1 MAFFG
6 DLSQVSEME
15 VKYAEA
21 GRRHL
26 VAYAPVQDI
35 AAAYSFHLGLCSSHR
50 RQRIEFTRPREYERR
65 PAMETWF
72 NDQYA
77 QMPETQQDQPTTCC
91 FVYNLFGVNTPAV
104 PVYGSFAAIDELIKA
119 IVEDG
124 LFIQRH
130 ATAEPADSMK
140 VAHHHLERKGDFTD
154 NDQLRAFYAIPTD
167 ADLPVMNG
175 LDDDLLFKQYPA
187 VALPFKTLDVDDA
200 LTALIR
206 AAKHHAFYANIVF
219 GQALQPVY
227 QLGVVT
233 MTLDAYGAPHFEAQ
247 LFPSRTDAIPT
258 STLWMYR
265 WCIAAADGGY
275 EEQWRA
281 LSDGTFDFQRY
292 ADTLPTQRERQV
304 KPVNQARKRRGSH
317 LDDMDEYAIDPSLSA
332 PESNHRGKRA
342 RPDQVFPLD
351 EPMNHLFHDSPERIT
366 GATILHLARF
376 HSNQELFRHINAG
389 LTAKGMKNLKEEN
402 VVTRRITCAIS
413 SLASNSQMT
422 GPEIREELD
431 EARRV
436 NGVKARMVRKT
447 MAKKEANRA
456 AKMTTIAG
464 GGVAPGV
471 QVAGL

>member
-1 MAFFG
+1 MAFFC
-6 DLSQVSEME
+6 DLLQVL
-15 VKYAEA
+15 
-21 GRRHL
+21 GF
-26 VAYAPVQDI
+26 
-35 AAAYSFHLGLCSSHR
+35 AARTEDNAQISPGPSYGTKQKLSN
-50 RQRIEFTRPREYERR
+50 RR
-65 PAMETWF
+65 PPVMETWE

-77 QMPETQQDQPTTCC
+77 QMPENQQGQPTTCC
-91 FVYNLFGVNTPAV
+91 FVYNLFGINTPAV
-104 PVYGSFAAIDELIKA
+104 PVCGSVAAIDELIRA

-130 ATAEPADSMK
+130 ATARPTDSIK
-140 VAHHHLERKGDFTD
+140 IAHHHLEKKGDFTD
-154 NDQLRAFYAIPTD
+154 NDQLRAFYAVPAD
-167 ADLPVMNG
+167 ADLQVLNG
-175 LDDDLLFKQYPA
+175 LDDELLFKHYPA
-187 VALPFKTLDVDDA
+187 VALPFKTLDVDEA

-206 AAKHHAFYANIVF
+206 AAKPHAFYANNVF
-219 GQALQPVY
+219 GQVQEPVY

-281 LSDGTFDFQRY
+281 LSDGTFDIQAYARFISAQRG
-292 ADTLPTQRERQV
+292 QQV
-304 KPVNQARKRRGSH
+304 KSVNQARKRTGTH
-317 LDDMDEYAIDPSLSA
+317 VDEMDRYAIDPSLSA

-376 HSNQELFRHINAG
+376 HSNQELFRNINAG

-413 SLASNSQMT
+413 SQASNSQMT

-447 MAKKEANRA
+447 MAKKEANRV
-456 AKMTTIAG
+456 AKM
-464 GGVAPGV
+464 VAPGGNGPALGG
-471 QVAGL
+471 QLAGL